1 MAKTKEKII
10 KITLVRSIIGEKPK
24 VRATVDALGLKRIHQ
39 TVEQVESPSVR
50 GMLEKV
56 NHLVEVDEG

>member
-1 MAKTKEKII
+1 MAKTKAKTL

-39 TVEQVESPSVR
+39 AVEQVDSPSVR

-56 NHLVEVDEG
+56 NHLVDVEEA

>member
-1 MAKTKEKII
+1 MAKTKQKSL

-39 TVEQVESPSVR
+39 TVEQVDSPSVR

-56 NHLVEVDEG
+56 NHLVEVEEA

>member
-1 MAKTKEKII
+1 MAKTKEKTI
-10 KITLVRSIIGEKPK
+10 KITLARSIIGEKPK

-39 TVEQVESPSVR
+39 TVEQVDSPSVR

-56 NHLVEVDEG
+56 NHLVKVEEG

>member
-1 MAKTKEKII
+1 MAKTKQKTI

-24 VRATVDALGLKRIHQ
+24 VRATVDALGLKRIQQ
-39 TVEQVESPSVR
+39 TVEQVDSPSVR

-56 NHLVEVDEG
+56 NHLVEVDEA

>member
-1 MAKTKEKII
+1 MAKTKAKTI

-39 TVEQVESPSVR
+39 TVEQVDSPSVR

-56 NHLVEVDEG
+56 NHLVDVEEA

>member
-1 MAKTKEKII
+1 MAKTKQKTL

-39 TVEQVESPSVR
+39 TVEQVDSSSVR

-56 NHLVEVDEG
+56 NHLVEVDEA

>member
-1 MAKTKEKII
+1 MAKKKQKTIE
-10 KITLVRSIIGEKPK
+10 ITLVRSIIGEKPK
-24 VRATVDALGLKRIHQ
+24 VRATVDALGLKRIQQ
-39 TVEQVESPSVR
+39 TVEQVDSPSVR

>member
-1 MAKTKEKII
+1 MAKTKQKTLE
-10 KITLVRSIIGEKPK
+10 ITLVRSTIGEKPK

-39 TVEQVESPSVR
+39 TVEQVDSPSVR

-56 NHLVEVDEG
+56 NHLVEVGEV

>member
-1 MAKTKEKII
+1 MAKKKEKTI

-24 VRATVDALGLKRIHQ
+24 VRATVDALGLKRINH
-39 TVEQVESPSVR
+39 TVEQVDSPSVG

-56 NHLVEVDEG
+56 NHLVKVEEG

>member
-1 MAKTKEKII
+1 MAKTKQKTL
-10 KITLVRSIIGEKPK
+10 KITLVRSTIGEKPK

-39 TVEQVESPSVR
+39 TVEQVDSPSVH

-56 NHLVEVDEG
+56 NHLVDVEEA

>member
-1 MAKTKEKII
+1 MAKTKQKTL

-39 TVEQVESPSVR
+39 TVEQVDSSSVR

-56 NHLVEVDEG
+56 NHLVEVEEG

>member
-10 KITLVRSIIGEKPK
+10 EITLVRSTIGEKPK
-24 VRATVDALGLKRIHQ
+24 VRATVDALGLKRIQQ
-39 TVEQVESPSVR
+39 TVEQVDSPSVR

-56 NHLVEVDEG
+56 NHLVKVEEG

>member
-1 MAKTKEKII
+1 MAKTKAKTI
-10 KITLVRSIIGEKPK
+10 KITLARSIIGEKPK

-39 TVEQVESPSVR
+39 TVEQVDSPSVR

-56 NHLVEVDEG
+56 NHLVDVEEA

>member
-1 MAKTKEKII
+1 MAKTKAKTL

-39 TVEQVESPSVR
+39 TVEQVDSPSVR

-56 NHLVEVDEG
+56 NHLVDVEEA

>member
-1 MAKTKEKII
+1 MAKTKEKTI

-39 TVEQVESPSVR
+39 TVEQVDSPSVR

-56 NHLVEVDEG
+56 NHLVDVEEA

>member
-1 MAKTKEKII
+1 MAKTKQKTI

-39 TVEQVESPSVR
+39 TVEQVDAPSVR

-56 NHLVEVDEG
+56 NHLVKVEEG